1 MLDSRVEESGQRLKE
16 AEKCHAAS
24 DEKEREADRE
34 LAVLNSRQ
42 EENKEKTEKLLAAL
56 EELKDR
62 APVLVMEQLKAQI
75 SQETQVLEELLRA
88 SPIDGI

>member
-1 MLDSRVEESGQRLKE
+1 MRHPMKR
-16 AEKCHAAS
+16 
-24 DEKEREADRE
+24 EREADRD
-34 LAVLNSRQ
+34 LAVLRSRQ

-75 SQETQVLEELLRA
+75 SQETQVLEELLRHRQSMA
-88 SPIDGI
+88 SESEEMRKKGCGTGSGG